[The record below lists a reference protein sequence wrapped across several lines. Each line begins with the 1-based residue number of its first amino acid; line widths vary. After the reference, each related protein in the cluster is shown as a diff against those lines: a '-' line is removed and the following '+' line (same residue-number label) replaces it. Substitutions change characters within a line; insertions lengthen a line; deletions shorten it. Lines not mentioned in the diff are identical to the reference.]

1 MSTSIGV
8 WVAALA
14 TLSVY
19 SYLYKENP
27 FFRLTEHLLVGLT
40 AAHLS
45 VMGFGNI
52 RDMAWKPLVSG
63 AKLWPIFPLVG
74 GLLLLARWFP
84 KSAWLS
90 RIPLSFMMCVAGAVT
105 ITGQMDAS
113 FLRQITATMMPLNT
127 ANNVIFVVSVVCTL
141 SYFFFTV
148 TARVHEKDIGV
159 GLFGRRILIGASEIG
174 KWAMMVAFGTAFG
187 TSVMARISLFIGRL
201 QFLLT
206 DWIHLLS

>member
-19 SYLYKENP
+19 SYLYKENA
-27 FFRLTEHLLVGLT
+27 FFRTTEHLLVGLT

-45 VMGFGNI
+45 VMGFVNI
-52 RDMAWKPLVSG
+52 RDMAWKPFVNG
-63 AKLWPIFPLVG
+63 TKWWAIIPIIG

-84 KSAWLS
+84 KAAWLS

-105 ITGQMDAS
+105 VTGQIDAA
-113 FLRQITATMMPLNT
+113 FLRQITATMMPLNSV
-127 ANNVIFVVSVVCTL
+127 NNVLFVLSVICTL
-141 SYFFFTV
+141 AYFFFTV
-148 TARVHEKDIGV
+148 TARVHEQDTGIS
-159 GLFGRRILIGASEIG
+159 LFGRRILIGASEIG
-174 KWAMMVAFGTAFG
+174 KWAMMVGFGTAFG

-206 DWIHLLS
+206 DWIHILK